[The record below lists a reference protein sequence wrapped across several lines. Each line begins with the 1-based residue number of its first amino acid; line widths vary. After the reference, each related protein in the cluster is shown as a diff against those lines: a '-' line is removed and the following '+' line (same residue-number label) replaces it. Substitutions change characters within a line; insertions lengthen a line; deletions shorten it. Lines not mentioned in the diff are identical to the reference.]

1 MGVEPV
7 CDTRQVVNDLD
18 LVPRDALKCTDSA
31 QGGWSGQFGLRPEQD
46 MSEVL

>member
-1 MGVEPV
+1 MGVGPV

-18 LVPRDALKCTDSA
+18 LVPRDAFKCTDSV

>member
-1 MGVEPV
+1 MGVGPV
-7 CDTRQVVNDLD
+7 CDTRWVVNDLD
-18 LVPRDALKCTDSA
+18 LVPRDAFKCTDSV